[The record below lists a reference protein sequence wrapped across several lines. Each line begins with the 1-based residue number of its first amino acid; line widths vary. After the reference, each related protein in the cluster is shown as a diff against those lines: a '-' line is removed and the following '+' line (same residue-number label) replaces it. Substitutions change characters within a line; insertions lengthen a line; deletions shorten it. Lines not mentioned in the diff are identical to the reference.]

1 LGKEKFIGF
10 GVEGDVQVYLAQN
23 LKYLRMKS
31 KETQK
36 DISEF
41 LGVSEM
47 TVSRYESGD
56 SEPDIE
62 TVIKLSEHYNLSI
75 DDLLLKELRPLI
87 SIHASNLR
95 FLREKYGMKQKDMA
109 NLLGISIGAESKY
122 ENGRI
127 EPPIESLIKIAD
139 YFNITLDQLV
149 KEDLVGGD

>member
-10 GVEGDVQVYLAQN
+10 GLKGDVQVYLAQN

-47 TVSRYESGD
+47 TVSRYENGD

-87 SIHASNLR
+87 SIHASNIR
-95 FLREKYGMKQKDMA
+95 FLREKYGMKQKDM
-109 NLLGISIGAESKY
+109 E
-122 ENGRI
+122 RM
-127 EPPIESLIKIAD
+127 
-139 YFNITLDQLV
+139 V
-149 KEDLVGGD
+149 K